1 MYHQN
6 VKVTKMT

>member
-1 MYHQN
+1 MYQQN